1 MNKETIEGLE
11 SIDKEYARKATMS
24 DDCDYKFEDKR
35 TAIRTAI
42 QALKALDCA
51 EKVLGEKNKPL
62 PKMTAHKNGVLEG
75 FNELHDIAQP
85 ILANVILDRDNLN
98 KRLHI
103 LADDYA
109 KAQLKISHLE
119 TELERMKGFINN
131 HPNSKELQEKDKRIS
146 ELEETIK
153 DKSHFISDLI
163 ETAGDFE
170 LERDKLKQE
179 LSQLKAKL
187 SRNNINKITAKAMED
202 YSVEDY
208 EVRGDDGD
216 YSPNEHERFL
226 ILDYSIGLVDEID
239 EAIQKELGVERCVV
253 NAKPVKSNIK

>member
-131 HPNSKELQEKDKRIS
+131 HPNSKELQEKDK
-146 ELEETIK
+146 
-153 DKSHFISDLI
+153 SHFISDLI